1 MFDQQKRTRFW
12 ENYQKRPD
20 VSSYQITEVKLVDV
34 YSKKTNY
41 TKHWNIFVREAAI
54 HCQATLLR
62 SYLAPLFCVLVKKT
76 ITNIVCSSF
85 SMYRCVLAL
94 GMPTKN
100 MQTFQKIKHSANF
113 AICMNK
119 LITNQYLP
127 LTSLKYVVLLKAS
140 EKTIRSIQFDNQ
152 SKSSEGLLQII
163 FLLEDAYTLVFETGF
178 DSLVGAV
185 SNNR

>member
-1 MFDQQKRTRFW
+1 
-12 ENYQKRPD
+12 
-20 VSSYQITEVKLVDV
+20 
-34 YSKKTNY
+34 
-41 TKHWNIFVREAAI
+41 
-54 HCQATLLR
+54 
-62 SYLAPLFCVLVKKT
+62 
-76 ITNIVCSSF
+76 
-85 SMYRCVLAL
+85 MYRCALAL
-94 GMPTKN
+94 GTPTKN

-119 LITNQYLP
+119 RITNQYLP

-163 FLLEDAYTLVFETGF
+163 FLLEDAYTLVFETAF

>member
-1 MFDQQKRTRFW
+1 
-12 ENYQKRPD
+12 
-20 VSSYQITEVKLVDV
+20 
-34 YSKKTNY
+34 
-41 TKHWNIFVREAAI
+41 
-54 HCQATLLR
+54 
-62 SYLAPLFCVLVKKT
+62 
-76 ITNIVCSSF
+76 
-85 SMYRCVLAL
+85 MYRCALAL

-127 LTSLKYVVLLKAS
+127 LPSLKYVVLLKAS